1 MTQLTIQE
9 ITSWY
14 LYGQAEK
21 PIDLADNNLIRDKDL
36 VFKDLPEI
44 DMGEFM
50 TSGAGRYVTPGIF
63 LLVQN
68 FK

>member
-50 TSGAGRYVTPGIF
+50 TSGE
-63 LLVQN
+63 
-68 FK
+68 